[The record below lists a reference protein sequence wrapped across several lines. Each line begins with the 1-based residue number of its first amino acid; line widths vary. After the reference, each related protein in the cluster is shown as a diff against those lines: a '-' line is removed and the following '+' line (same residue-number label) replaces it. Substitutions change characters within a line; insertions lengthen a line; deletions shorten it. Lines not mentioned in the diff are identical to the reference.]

1 MMKHKGL
8 LLAAAASMLALSA
21 GAAFSAD
28 PVTITIESWRT
39 DDASV
44 WNDTIIPM
52 FEKAHPDI
60 KVVYAPT
67 NAPDYNAA
75 LNAKLAGGTAGDII
89 ICRPFDQSLGM
100 YKAGQLLDLTKLPG
114 MENFAD
120 STKVAWQTDDGK
132 VTFCLPMAS
141 VIHGFI
147 YNKDAFA
154 DAGITDVPAT
164 VDDFFADL
172 DKIKAKGNYTPV
184 DIGTHDQWEAATMAY
199 ENIGPNYWKG
209 EDGRKA
215 LIAGKEKLTDADW
228 VAPFQQMAKWIPYMG
243 DGYQAQAYSD
253 SQNLFSLGKAAI
265 YPADSWD
272 IPTFEK
278 ANPDLKFAAFPPPVP
293 KAGDKCYISDQL
305 DHAVGINA
313 ASKNLDAAKTFV
325 TWMAGDDFAAAYANA
340 LPGFFALTSHPI
352 KVTDPVAAQFLS
364 WRQNCASTI
373 RATYQILSRGTPN
386 LENDLW
392 AESANVLNGTDTP
405 EAAAKKLQDGLDS
418 WYKPGQS

>member
-1 MMKHKGL
+1 MKFQKTL
-8 LLAAAASMLALSA
+8 LLSGAALALAVSA
-21 GAAFSAD
+21 GAALAD
-28 PVTITIESWRT
+28 PVNLTIESWRT

-44 WNDTIIPM
+44 WTDTIIPL
-52 FEKAHPDI
+52 FEKSHPDI
-60 KVVYAPT
+60 KVTYSPT

-89 ICRPFDQSLGM
+89 ICRPFDQSLSM
-100 YKAGQLLDLTKLPG
+100 FKAGQLLDLTNLPG

-132 VTFCLPMAS
+132 STFCLPMAS

-147 YNKDAFA
+147 YNTDAFA
-154 DAGITDVPAT
+154 KVGITTPPAT
-164 VDDFFADL
+164 MADFHADL
-172 DKIKAKGNYTPV
+172 DKIKADGTYTPI
-184 DIGTHDQWEAATMAY
+184 DLGTHDQWEAATMGW

-215 LIAGKEKLTDADW
+215 LIAGTQKLTDADW
-228 VAPFQQMAKWIPYMG
+228 VAPFKELATWGPYMG
-243 DGYQAQAYSD
+243 DGYQAQTYSD

-265 YPADSWD
+265 YPAGSWD

-293 KAGDKCYISDQL
+293 NAGDKCYISDQL

-313 ASKNLDAAKTFV
+313 ASKNIDAAKTFV

-340 LPGFFALTSHPI
+340 LPGFFALTSHKVEVKDPI
-352 KVTDPVAAQFLS
+352 AAQFLS

-386 LENDLW
+386 LENDSW

>member
-1 MMKHKGL
+1 MKFQKTL
-8 LLAAAASMLALSA
+8 LLSGAALAFAVSA
-21 GAAFSAD
+21 GAAFAD
-28 PVTITIESWRT
+28 PVTLTIESWRT

-44 WNDTIIPM
+44 WTDTIIPL

-89 ICRPFDQSLGM
+89 ICRPFDQSLAM
-100 YKAGQLLDLTKLPG
+100 FKAGQLLDLTNLPG
-114 MENFAD
+114 MENFAA

-132 VTFCLPMAS
+132 STYCLPMAS
-141 VIHGFI
+141 VLHGFI
-147 YNKDAFA
+147 YNLDAFA
-154 DAGITDVPAT
+154 KVGITTPPAT
-164 VDDFFADL
+164 MADFHADL
-172 DKIKAKGNYTPV
+172 DKLKADGTYVPI
-184 DIGTHDQWEAATMAY
+184 DLGTHDQWEAATMGW

-215 LIAGKEKLTDADW
+215 LIAGKQKLTDADW
-228 VAPFQQMAKWIPYMG
+228 VAPFKELASWIPYMS
-243 DGYQAQAYSD
+243 DGYQSQGYSD

-265 YPADSWD
+265 YPAGSWD

-278 ANPDLKFAAFPPPVP
+278 ANPDLKFAAFPPPVQN
-293 KAGDKCYISDQL
+293 AGDKCYISDQL

-325 TWMAGDDFAAAYANA
+325 TWMAGDEFASAYANA
-340 LPGFFALTSHPI
+340 LPGFFALTSHAI

-364 WRQNCASTI
+364 WRQSCASTI

-386 LENDLW
+386 LENDTW

-405 EAAAKKLQDGLDS
+405 DAAAKKLQDGLDS